1 MIFRQLFDQDSCTYT
16 YLLADKSSREA
27 VLIDTVFEQSRRDL
41 AMLRELDLKL
51 VQVLDTHCHADH
63 VTAAWILK
71 QKTGCMIAVSEN
83 AAVEGADV
91 YLSHGDQIE
100 FGERFLTAR
109 ATPGHT
115 DGCMTFVLDDQS
127 MAFTG
132 DTLLIRGCGRTDFQQ
147 GDPRTMYRSIR
158 QHILSLP
165 EDTKLYP
172 AHDYRGMTVTSVAE
186 EKKYNSRIGGKTAED
201 DFAGY
206 MHNLGLPHPRLIDI
220 AVPANLKSGKP
231 ESGDYP
237 DADPDWAPL
246 SFTFGGIWEV
256 DSHWLADN
264 LDKVTIIDVRDSD
277 EFVGPLGHLTG
288 AVLIPLGE
296 LEAKVEQIKN
306 DLPIVTVC
314 RSGSRSA
321 HASNILKKAGFEKV
335 ANLHGGMLHWRDQGH
350 QIEGGVSEPDYQI

>member
-1 MIFRQLFDQDSCTYT
+1 MIFRQLFEPDSCTYT
-16 YLLADKSSREA
+16 YMLADRDSGEA

-63 VTAAWILK
+63 VTAAWLLK
-71 QKTGCMIAVSEN
+71 QKTGCRIGVSEN
-83 AAVEGADV
+83 ASVEGADD
-91 YLSHGDQIE
+91 YLSHGDQIS
-100 FGERFLTAR
+100 FGNRYLTAR
-109 ATPGHT
+109 STPGHT
-115 DGCMTFVLDDQS
+115 DGCMTFVLDDES

-165 EDTKLYP
+165 EETRLYP

-186 EKKYNSRIGGKTAED
+186 EKKYNSRIGGKGTED

-206 MHNLGLPHPRLIDI
+206 MNNLGLPHPRLIDI
-220 AVPANLKSGKP
+220 AVPANLQSGRP
-231 ESGDYP
+231 ADGSYP
-237 DADPDWAPL
+237 QSDPDWGPL
-246 SFTFGGIWEV
+246 SYTFGGIWEI
-256 DSHWLADN
+256 DCNWLADN
-264 LDKVTIIDVRDSD
+264 LEKVTVVDVRDAE
-277 EFVGPLGHLTG
+277 EFTGPLGHVSG
-288 AVLIPLGE
+288 AILVPLSD
-296 LEAKVEQIKN
+296 LENAAARLAGDKPV
-306 DLPIVTVC
+306 VTVC

-321 HASNILKKAGFEKV
+321 HASNILKKAGFENV

-350 QIEGGVSEPDYQI
+350 PVEGGVEESDYQI